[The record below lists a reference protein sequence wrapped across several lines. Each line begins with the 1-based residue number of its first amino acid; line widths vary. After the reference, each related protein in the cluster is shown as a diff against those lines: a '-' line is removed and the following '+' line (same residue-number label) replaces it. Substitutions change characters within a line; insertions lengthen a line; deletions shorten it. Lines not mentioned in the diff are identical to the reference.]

1 MGYAAAPGVAFIVSG
16 IEAFF
21 TAIIIKRERINRYK
35 DLKHEALIRMYNK
48 VHVITAIIGALET
61 IHRNM

>member
-21 TAIIIKRERINRYK
+21 TAIIIKREREDQKIQRF
-35 DLKHEALIRMYNK
+35 EA
-48 VHVITAIIGALET
+48 
-61 IHRNM
+61 